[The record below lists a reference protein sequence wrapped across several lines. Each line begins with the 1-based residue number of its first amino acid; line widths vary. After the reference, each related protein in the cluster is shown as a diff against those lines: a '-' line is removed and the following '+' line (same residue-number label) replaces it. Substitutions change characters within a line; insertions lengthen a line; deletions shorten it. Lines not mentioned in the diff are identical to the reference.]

1 MAVTIDNVHE
11 GPSPR
16 SVIIAYSSD
25 LDNPT
30 FYVWQDGE
38 LIYGTPRESLVL
50 TLQEDQTNLVSIF
63 DSPDDRPLPTQ
74 KSDGLVR
81 FSADDTSEAYRVYI
95 KDGVTLTLQQEIRAG
110 TVKQSH
116 SYRTGRI
123 DDDDGV
129 TFQVTSIKD
138 SLESVP
144 AVLPVS
150 VIRIPDAP
158 LVSAAFDDTTKKLTY
173 S

>member
-16 SVIIAYSSD
+16 SVIITYSSD

-38 LIYGTPRESLVL
+38 LIYDTSRTSLVL
-50 TLQEDQTNLVSIF
+50 TLQEDQTNVISIF
-63 DSPDDRPLPTQ
+63 DSADDRPLPTE
-74 KSDGLVR
+74 KSDGLIR
-81 FSADDTSEAYRVYI
+81 FASDESSEAYRVYI
-95 KDGVTLTLQQEIRAG
+95 KDGITLTLQQEIRKD
-110 TVKQSH
+110 TINKTH

-129 TFQVTSIKD
+129 TFQITSLQD

-144 AVLPVS
+144 AILPVS

-158 LVSAAFDDTTKKLTY
+158 LVSAAFDDGTNKLTY